1 MFTSLSLLYFRDITL
16 FFHNIVFLRRK
27 TSILYVRCMQLML
40 YIRCIFILSPPYLL
54 TTKRRAGNLPCSS
67 VVLLRSNKRSPAS
80 PRPGTTYPWSF
91 NFSSNLCYININ
103 IRMFFL
109 YYFYPF
115 WSATIHINLIC
126 FAPRFSES

>member
-40 YIRCIFILSPPYLL
+40 YIRCIFILSPPTCLQQKTSWGISPARQLSYFV
-54 TTKRRAGNLPCSS
+54 P
-67 VVLLRSNKRSPAS
+67 NKRSPAS

-91 NFSSNLCYININ
+91 NFSSNLLHKYQHQDVLLVLLLPLLERND
-103 IRMFFL
+103 
-109 YYFYPF
+109 
-115 WSATIHINLIC
+115 TH
-126 FAPRFSES
+126 